1 MNLLAVVTFIF
12 FTALVAVISWYLTKN
27 ENLDSSSGY
36 FLGGRSLS
44 GVVIAGSLLLTNL
57 STEQLVGMNGNAFMG
72 GLSVI
77 GYEVTSGITLIF
89 MGLYFLPRY
98 LTSGFTTVPQ
108 FLEERYDKGTRNIVA
123 ILFLISLGIIFLPVV
138 LYSGGVALNS
148 LFNVSAMFGISEQ
161 AALVLTIWGIGII
174 GGIYAIF
181 GGLKAVAVSDTIN
194 GIGLIAGGI
203 LIPVLGLKALGDG
216 NFTQGIEKLI
226 INHPEKL
233 NAIGDATAPVPFS
246 TLFTGIILINTF
258 YWCTNQ
264 AIVQR
269 AFGAKSLAEGQKG
282 VIYAGFL
289 KIFAPIILAI
299 PGIIAFHLYG
309 NEITKGDFAYPILV
323 NKVLPTPLVGFFG
336 AVLFG
341 AILSSFNSALNSAST
356 LFCLDLYKPM
366 VNPNIEDKKLVTVG
380 KIFGTVL
387 GILAILVAPYIV
399 NAPNG
404 LFEFMKKFMG
414 FFNVPTL
421 VIVFVGFFSRKI
433 PAIAAKVAIF
443 VFMFLY
449 GMMQFVYKVNISF
462 LHVLG
467 MLFVLCVI
475 IMVIIGY
482 IAPMKTPY
490 VQSIKNEISLTHW
503 RYAKPMSALIV
514 TTTIYVYTL
523 LSHSGL
529 VGFTENIGNRFMII
543 TAVYIVLSAV
553 LFVLVDKMG
562 MAKTKET
569 VKQTV

>member
-1 MNLLAVVTFIF
+1 M
-12 FTALVAVISWYLTKN
+12 
-27 ENLDSSSGY
+27 
-36 FLGGRSLS
+36 
-44 GVVIAGSLLLTNL
+44 
-57 STEQLVGMNGNAFMG
+57 Q
-72 GLSVI
+72 
-77 GYEVTSGITLIF
+77 
-89 MGLYFLPRY
+89 
-98 LTSGFTTVPQ
+98 
-108 FLEERYDKGTRNIVA
+108 
-123 ILFLISLGIIFLPVV
+123 
-138 LYSGGVALNS
+138 
-148 LFNVSAMFGISEQ
+148 
-161 AALVLTIWGIGII
+161 
-174 GGIYAIF
+174 
-181 GGLKAVAVSDTIN
+181 
-194 GIGLIAGGI
+194 
-203 LIPVLGLKALGDG
+203 
-216 NFTQGIEKLI
+216 IEC
-226 INHPEKL
+226 N
-233 NAIGDATAPVPFS
+233 
-246 TLFTGIILINTF
+246 
-258 YWCTNQ
+258 
-264 AIVQR
+264 
-269 AFGAKSLAEGQKG
+269 
-282 VIYAGFL
+282 
-289 KIFAPIILAI
+289 
-299 PGIIAFHLYG
+299 
-309 NEITKGDFAYPILV
+309 
-323 NKVLPTPLVGFFG
+323 
-336 AVLFG
+336 
-341 AILSSFNSALNSAST
+341 
-356 LFCLDLYKPM
+356 M

-387 GILAILVAPYIV
+387 GILAILFAPYIV

-503 RYAKPMSALIV
+503 RYAKPMSALKV

>member
-1 MNLLAVVTFIF
+1 MNTLAVVTFIF
-12 FTALVAVISWYLTKN
+12 FTALVAVISWYFTKN
-27 ENLDSSSGY
+27 ENLESNKGY

-57 STEQLVGMNGNAFMG
+57 STEQLVGMNGNAFRG
-72 GLSVI
+72 GMSVI

-98 LTSGFTTVPQ
+98 LKSGFTTVPQ
-108 FLEERYDKGTRNIVA
+108 FLEERYDKGTRNLVA
-123 ILFLISLGIIFLPVV
+123 VLFLISLGIIQLPVI
-138 LYSGGVALNS
+138 LYSGGVAMNS
-148 LFNVSAMFGISEQ
+148 LFNVSEIFHVSEN
-161 AALVLTIWGIGII
+161 AALIISIWGIGII

-194 GIGLIAGGI
+194 GVGLVIGGL
-203 LIPVLGLKALGDG
+203 LIPFLGFKVLGDG
-216 NFTQGIEKLI
+216 SILNGIEKLVI
-226 INHPEKL
+226 ESPEKL
-233 NAIGDATAPVPFS
+233 NAIGGAGDPVPFS

-289 KIFAPIILAI
+289 KIFAPIILAV
-299 PGIIAFHLYG
+299 PGIIAYQLYG
-309 NEITKGDFAYPILV
+309 NEILKADFAYPVLV
-323 NKVLPTPLVGFFG
+323 NRVLPTSLVGFFG

-356 LFCLDLYKPM
+356 LFCLDLFKPIFA
-366 VNPNIEDKKLVTVG
+366 PNIEDKKLVQAG

-387 GILAILVAPYIV
+387 GLVSIFVAPYIAD
-399 NAPNG
+399 APNG

-421 VIVFVGFFSRKI
+421 VIVFVGFFSKKI
-433 PAIAAKVAIF
+433 PAVAAKIAIF

-449 GMMQFVYKVNISF
+449 GIFQFVYKVNISF
-462 LHVLG
+462 LHLLG
-467 MLFVLCVI
+467 GLFILCVI
-475 IMVIIGY
+475 IMAVIGY

-490 VQSIKNEISLTHW
+490 KQSEVEEVSLVQWK
-503 RYAKPMSALIV
+503 YAKPTCALIV
-514 TTTIYVYTL
+514 TTTIYVYIL
-523 LSHSGL
+523 LSPLGI
-529 VGFTENIGNRFMII
+529 VGIQNNIGGKFISLTLGYII
-543 TAVYIVLSAV
+543 ISAV
-553 LFVLVDKMG
+553 SFFLMNKILN
-562 MAKTKET
+562 TKSN
-569 VKQTV
+569 